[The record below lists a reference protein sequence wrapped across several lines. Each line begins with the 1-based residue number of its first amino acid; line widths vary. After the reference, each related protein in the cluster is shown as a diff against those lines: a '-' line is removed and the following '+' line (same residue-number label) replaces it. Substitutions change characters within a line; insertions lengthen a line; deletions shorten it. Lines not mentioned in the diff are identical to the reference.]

1 MVFVAV
7 VKAISVVVKVVV
19 MVSKVVES
27 CELIGVAAVEVSV
40 VVVTPETTAEQAAAI
55 REDAQVEAEEG
66 VCMDP
71 ARLFNSTV
79 IVAVCKRVVV
89 EKSVL

>member
-7 VKAISVVVKVVV
+7 IKTTSVVVKVAV

-55 REDAQVEAEEG
+55 REDAQVEREEG
-66 VCMDP
+66 VCMTT
-71 ARLFNSTV
+71 ARLFSSTV